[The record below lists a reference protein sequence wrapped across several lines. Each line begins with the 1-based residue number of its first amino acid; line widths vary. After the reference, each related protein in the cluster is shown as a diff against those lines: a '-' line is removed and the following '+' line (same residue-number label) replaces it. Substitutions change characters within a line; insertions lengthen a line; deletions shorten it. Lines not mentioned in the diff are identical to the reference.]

1 MCCAVLSRFSRLW
14 FFATRCAVAH
24 RVSLSMG
31 FSRQEYCSGLPCPPA
46 GDLPR
51 PGIELEPPGA
61 PALQAGSLPP
71 SHQEAEA
78 EIIRSQIPDQRNC
91 EIITILLLAEATELR
106 GNLSHSNR

>member
-1 MCCAVLSRFSRLW
+1 MCIRSVASVMSNCDLW
-14 FFATRCAVAH
+14 AVAH
-24 RVSLSMG
+24 QAPLCMG